1 MQRDLT
7 LLEFDTRGIVGIFG
21 RGSRAA
27 IAAWPAEYEFDQT
40 TYLTQRQIRRIDDQ
54 AKVRAQE
61 LEQEASLALARA
73 DRAYWN
79 DTGISGREADF
90 RAYLERYPDGLFAD
104 RAQGALD
111 QIMADNQEQANAA
124 EPAHGVMRTTP
135 IQCPP
140 IVGICAI
147 IPRAILRKTPVTVSS
162 SLVWPQMVAPHRN
175 GRSRLK
181 MH

>member
-27 IAAWPAEYEFDQT
+27 IAAWQAEYEFDQT

-61 LEQEASLALARA
+61 LEQEASLALALQRRA

-79 DTGISGREADF
+79 DTGISGREANL

-135 IQCPP
+135 
-140 IVGICAI
+140 
-147 IPRAILRKTPVTVSS
+147 
-162 SLVWPQMVAPHRN
+162 M
-175 GRSRLK
+175 
-181 MH
+181 